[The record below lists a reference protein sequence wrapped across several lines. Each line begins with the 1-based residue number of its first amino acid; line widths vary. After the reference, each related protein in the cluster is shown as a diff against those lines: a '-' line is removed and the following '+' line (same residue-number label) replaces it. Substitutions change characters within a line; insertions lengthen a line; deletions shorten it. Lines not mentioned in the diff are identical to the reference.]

1 MNGLSEKFDYLEGK
15 LKELIEKNRIDRQ
28 KIENLESQNLKLS
41 NELKQIEQKLKT
53 VEEEKIRLKINQK
66 LEKNDTGEIKR
77 KINEMVREIDK
88 CIAYL
93 NK

>member
-1 MNGLSEKFDYLEGK
+1 MNGLSEKFDKLEVK
-15 LKELIEKNRIDRQ
+15 LKELIEKNRFYRQ
-28 KIENLESQNLKLS
+28 KIENLEGQNEKLK
-41 NELKQIEQKLKT
+41 NELKLIENKLKT
-53 VEEEKIRLKINQK
+53 AEEEKIRFKINQK